1 MRVSVNCI
9 VGSIFWS
16 LVSCT
21 SGGRSVA
28 PPAKANATVTEAN
41 PGNNSHAAT
50 STDSGI
56 DSCTGAAANSNQCV
70 GQGPLVKKVNGRN
83 VTGASLAP
91 CPSRFTT
98 GFERTGFCN
107 TGPDDAGVHVVCAAV
122 TAEFL
127 QFSKR
132 QGNDL
137 ISAQGSFPGLSP
149 GDAWCLCA
157 SRWKQALDAGVA
169 PPVFLQATDATALNF
184 VTMQDLQSHQTQP

>member
-1 MRVSVNCI
+1 MICAANLVFVSAVWLS
-9 VGSIFWS
+9 VG
-16 LVSCT
+16 CT
-21 SGGRSVA
+21 SGSRSVT
-28 PPAKANATVTEAN
+28 PPAKANTTLSEAN
-41 PGNNSHAAT
+41 AGTGNAPAAMEP
-50 STDSGI
+50 GI
-56 DSCTGAAANSNQCV
+56 DSCTGAAANSNQCA
-70 GQGPLVKKVNGRN
+70 GQGPLVKKVNGRS